1 MDLFKAVSP
10 LLFRQIEMFNILV
23 SESRLRHREMHNK
36 DKIVREFCKG
46 DILVVRKQ
54 VKSNRKY
61 RITKKNSIKK
71 KGTLRS
77 PRKCY
82 T

>member
-46 DILVVRKQ
+46 YILVVRKQ

-61 RITKKNSIKK
+61 RITKKIVFKK
-71 KGTLRS
+71 RDATES
-77 PRKCY
+77 
-82 T
+82 

>member
-61 RITKKNSIKK
+61 RITKKIVLKK
-71 KGTLRS
+71 RDPTES
-77 PRKCY
+77 
-82 T
+82 